1 MPQKSVNQKRIDNLT
16 HWARD
21 TAFIPGMK
29 QGTFVA
35 IIEYVLGQ
43 QEPLGSWNFPV
54 ENWQVVMTAVVLKAL
69 SCLAFE
75 LDDTWKLKD
84 RAAGQDTGGVRLAAL
99 FVAEEVAKKQGDPKV
114 GDDIWDGCQAAIAL
128 AKFGMQDKAK
138 LMVANINGNWKGHWA
153 FAVSDINMNRW
164 CGPAYLAAMVDVLRE
179 YQHSLDDSK
188 LLDAFRGLR
197 GLEAKDTDKPL
208 GFFKAADK
216 IPRAEMDL
224 WNTALVLRTLCAA
237 SPEKNDTDA
246 RDQVQRVT
254 VWILK
259 QLDDSVWKGNLGERP
274 MLLARSLHGLR
285 AALPLID
292 DDPTRLR
299 VRDWLRK
306 GNQAI
311 EDMFGQEKE
320 HNLKSYTAVVE
331 YLADL
336 TVDAPA
342 GLIFHASQIL
352 TSALIESIEPQPTEG
367 GLRIGWLSDLHIA
380 QTNDPLPGAF
390 SSLKRFVRG
399 RMWFK
404 DTPLTEY
411 FQSLNVQSILKR
423 AGELDFDHFL
433 VTGDLTNYALRN
445 QFDAAKAS
453 FMTIQAAHSLRR
465 GVQLR
470 TNDLDR
476 TLWTILPGN
485 HDVSHEEAGTGYEK
499 ANLGMFFNT
508 FGNTY
513 NKNFVNR
520 NFDEAFPVVKDIDSR
535 KSNLRLRLIGL
546 DSNVRNP
553 VWEVGVN
560 ARGKIDSQQMSLL
573 RKELAD
579 VPPDAMTLVAL
590 HHHPIVVVELGSKLE
605 DYFLSLKETQ
615 GRELI
620 KLCASMNVSAILH
633 GHFHAFSSWSGLTNQ
648 NRHLAI
654 IGSSAGT
661 LVIPGTN
668 MEFLELREADVIVN
682 GVTLHGLALYVHQHT
697 TGDGWGERYTD
708 IFLPHLTSAN

>member
-21 TAFIPGMK
+21 AALIPGMK
-29 QGTFVA
+29 QETFVA
-35 IIEYVLGQ
+35 IIEYVLGKQEQ
-43 QEPLGSWNFPV
+43 QGSWNFPG
-54 ENWQVVMTAVVLKAL
+54 EQWQVVMTAVVLKAL
-69 SCLAFE
+69 SRLAFE

-84 RAAGQDTGGVRLAAL
+84 RAAGQDTGGVRPAAL
-99 FVAEEVAKKQGDPKV
+99 FVADEVATKQGDPKV

-138 LMVANINGNWKGHWA
+138 LMVTNINSNWKGHWE
-153 FAVSDINMNRW
+153 FALGDANKNRW
-164 CGPAYLAAMVDVLRE
+164 CGPAYLAAMVDVLHE
-179 YQHSLDDSK
+179 YQDGMEDSG
-188 LLDAFRGLR
+188 LLGALQYLR
-197 GLEAKDTDKPL
+197 GLEAKGADTPL
-208 GFFKAADK
+208 GVFKAADK
-216 IPRAEMDL
+216 TPRAEMDL
-224 WNTALVLRTLCAA
+224 WNTVLVLRTLCAA
-237 SPEKNDTDA
+237 SPEKKDTAA
-246 RDQVQRVT
+246 REQIQRVT
-254 VWILK
+254 IWILE
-259 QLDDSVWKGNLGERP
+259 QLDNGVWRGNLGERP

-285 AALPLID
+285 AALPLLD

-306 GNQAI
+306 GNRAI
-311 EDMFGQEKE
+311 EDMFGAEKE

-352 TSALIESIEPQPTEG
+352 TSASIESIEPQPTEG
-367 GLRIGWLSDLHIA
+367 GLRICWLSDLHIA
-380 QTNDPLPGAF
+380 QTNDPQPSAF
-390 SSLKRFVRG
+390 SAAQRFVRG
-399 RMWFK
+399 KMWFK
-404 DTPLTEY
+404 DTPITEY
-411 FQSLNVQSILKR
+411 FQILNVQSILKR
-423 AGELDFDHFL
+423 AQELDFDHFL
-433 VTGDLTNYALRN
+433 VTGDLTNYAIQN

-453 FMTIQAAHSLRR
+453 FMTIQTAHSLRR
-465 GVQLR
+465 KVSLR
-470 TNDLDR
+470 TDELDPE
-476 TLWTILPGN
+476 LWTILPGN
-485 HDVSHEEAGTGYEK
+485 HDVSDQEVGTGYEK
-499 ANLGMFFNT
+499 ANLGRFFNT
-508 FGNTY
+508 FGSTY

-520 NFDEAFPVVKDIDSR
+520 NFDEAFPVVKKLDSR

-553 VWEVGVN
+553 VWQVGVN
-560 ARGKIDSQQMSLL
+560 ARGKIDSQQMGLL
-573 RKELAD
+573 RRELAAA
-579 VPPDAMTLVAL
+579 PPGVMTLVAL

-633 GHFHAFSSWSGLTNQ
+633 GHFHAFSSWSGLTQQ

-661 LVIPGTN
+661 LVVPGTN
-668 MEFLELREADVIVN
+668 MEFLELREADVIVS
-682 GVTLHGLALYVHQHT
+682 GVALHGLALYVHQHT
-697 TGDGWGERYTD
+697 SGGGWGERYTD